1 MAEQKEEVVLDVQ
14 EAYSRTERYIE
25 ENKRSLLIIVGAIV
39 AVIAGFFAWKK
50 FYVEPLE
57 TEAQSQM
64 FMAQQYFEKDSLN
77 KAINGDGNYKGFK
90 YIIEEYGLTKSANLA
105 HYYLGISYL
114 RTGKFNEAIAE
125 LNEFETDD
133 QILGPVAVG
142 ATGDAYMEMDKKDEA
157 AEHYLRAAKMSANK
171 FTTPIYLMK
180 AGMAYE
186 ELKKFDNAVKVYEQV
201 KLDYSESSE
210 GREVEKYLARAK
222 ALAGK

>member
-25 ENKRSLLIIVGAIV
+25 DNKRSLLIIVGAIV

-57 TEAQSQM
+57 AEAQGQM

-90 YIIEEYGLTKSANLA
+90 YITEEYGITKSANLA
-105 HYYLGISYL
+105 HYYLGICYL
-114 RTGKFNEAIAE
+114 RTGKFNEAITE
-125 LNEFETDD
+125 LNEFETEDEM
-133 QILGPVAVG
+133 LGPVAMG
-142 ATGDAYMEMDKKDEA
+142 AAGDAYMEMDKKDEA
-157 AEHYLRAAKMSANK
+157 AEHYLKAAKLNANK
-171 FTTPIYLMK
+171 FTTPIFLMK

-201 KLDYSESSE
+201 KLDYPESTE
-210 GREVEKYLARAK
+210 GRDIEKYLSRAK
-222 ALAGK
+222 ALSGK

>member
-25 ENKRSLLIIVGAIV
+25 ENKRSLLIIIGAIV

-50 FYVEPLE
+50 LYVEPLE
-57 TEAQSQM
+57 TEAQGQM

-90 YIIEEYGLTKSANLA
+90 YITEEYGLTKSANLA
-105 HYYLGISYL
+105 HYYLGVSYL
-114 RTGKFNEAIAE
+114 RLGKFNEAIAS

-133 QILGPVAVG
+133 AILGPVAVG
-142 ATGDAYMEMDKKDEA
+142 ATGDAYMEMDKKEEA
-157 AEHYLRAAKMSANK
+157 AEHYLKAAKLSPNK

-186 ELKKFDNAVKVYEQV
+186 EMKKYDNAVKVYEQV
-201 KLDYSESSE
+201 KLDYSESTE
-210 GREVEKYLARAK
+210 GREIEKYLARAK

>member
-25 ENKRSLLIIVGAIV
+25 DNKRSLLIIVGAIV

-57 TEAQSQM
+57 AEAQGQM

-90 YIIEEYGLTKSANLA
+90 YITEEYGITKSANLA
-105 HYYLGISYL
+105 HYYLGICYL
-114 RTGKFNEAIAE
+114 RTGKFNEAITE
-125 LNEFETDD
+125 LNEFETEDEM
-133 QILGPVAVG
+133 LGPVAMG

-157 AEHYLRAAKMSANK
+157 AEHYLKAAKLNANK
-171 FTTPIYLMK
+171 FTTPIFLMK

-201 KLDYSESSE
+201 KLDYPESTE
-210 GREVEKYLARAK
+210 GRDIEKYLSRAK
-222 ALAGK
+222 ALSGK

>member
-25 ENKRSLLIIVGAIV
+25 ENKRSLLIITGAIV

-50 FYVEPLE
+50 LYVEPLE
-57 TEAQSQM
+57 TEAQGQM

-77 KAINGDGNYKGFK
+77 KAINGDGNFKGFK
-90 YIIEEYGLTKSANLA
+90 YIVEEYGITKSANLA

-125 LNEFETDD
+125 LKEFETDD
-133 QILGPVAVG
+133 EILGPVATG
-142 ATGDAYMEMDKKDEA
+142 AIGDSYMEMDKKEEA
-157 AEHYLRAAKMSANK
+157 AEHYLKAAKMSANK
-171 FTTPIYLMK
+171 FTAPIYLMK

-186 ELKKFDNAVKVYEQV
+186 EQNKFDNAIKVYEQV
-201 KLDYSESSE
+201 KLDFPESTE
-210 GREVEKYLARAK
+210 GRDIEKYLARAK
-222 ALAGK
+222 AMAGK

>member
-25 ENKRSLLIIVGAIV
+25 ENKRSLLIIIGAIV

-50 FYVEPLE
+50 LYVEPLE
-57 TEAQSQM
+57 TEAQGQM

-90 YIIEEYGLTKSANLA
+90 YITEEYGLTKSANLA
-105 HYYLGISYL
+105 HFYLGVSYL
-114 RTGKFNEAIAE
+114 RLGKFNEAIAS

-133 QILGPVAVG
+133 AILGPVAVG
-142 ATGDAYMEMDKKDEA
+142 ATGDAYMEMDKKEDA
-157 AEHYLRAAKMSANK
+157 AEHYLKAAKLSPNK

-186 ELKKFDNAVKVYEQV
+186 EMKKYDNAVKVYEQV
-201 KLDYSESSE
+201 KLDYSESTE
-210 GREVEKYLARAK
+210 GREIEKYLARAK
-222 ALAGK
+222 ALEGK